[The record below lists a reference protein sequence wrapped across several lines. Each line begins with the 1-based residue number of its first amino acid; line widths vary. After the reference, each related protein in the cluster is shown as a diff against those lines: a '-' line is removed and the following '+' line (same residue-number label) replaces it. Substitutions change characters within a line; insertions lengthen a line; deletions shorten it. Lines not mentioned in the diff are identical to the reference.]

1 MRQPTIPFLT
11 LVLAGSVLVSS
22 LNTAMSNEV
31 YLDKLDK
38 KLDDLY
44 NAYDEM
50 CRGAPGRSSMS
61 NYGCDKRNE
70 VSAKLKAI
78 YPPPFSVRPFW
89 GGFGF
94 LHPPCHDSYL

>member
-70 VSAKLKAI
+70 VSAKLKRMGYRNI
-78 YPPPFSVRPFW
+78 YPATNP
-89 GGFGF
+89 
-94 LHPPCHDSYL
+94 HDTSYWKCKR